1 MLKLR
6 LRTKLL
12 LSLVFTIAALTCA
25 ALLIVQYRMRERARR
40 EIYESLRNSVIT
52 FQNFQRQRQI
62 TLARS
67 AGLLAN
73 LPHLKA
79 LMTTFHAPT
88 IQDASLDFARL
99 AGSDLFV
106 LADRSG
112 RVVGLHATTEGFD
125 RETARNSLER
135 TLHRGENRDWWFGE
149 GHLYEVFIQPIYF
162 GSAVD
167 NSLLGVL
174 AMGYEVDDRVA
185 AEVSQIAS
193 SQVAFQYGNVL
204 AVSTLRPH
212 QQLEL
217 ANHHTHADLRAAL
230 GPEDILLGG
239 ERFLATSVS
248 LTPSADPAVSLTVLK
263 SYDQATVFIQN
274 LNRLLLG
281 VGFVA
286 VLAGGGLVF
295 LFSHTFTKP
304 LSNLVSGVRALERG
318 DFSFPL
324 GRRGNDEVAELTT
337 AFDTMRTSLQKSQ
350 QDLLH
355 AERLATIGR
364 MASSISHD
372 LRHPLTAILAY
383 AEFLAESNLDE
394 QQRKELYEEI
404 RLATG
409 RMTDLIASML
419 EFSKAQEALHPGF
432 GSFVETLERA
442 IRTVKVRPEFRGI
455 TVRLFHDGPAEGWFD
470 SRKLERVFHNL
481 LLNACEAVPPA
492 SGNVEVSSLRTNEGI
507 EIRIADN
514 GRGIPESIRSQAFQ
528 PFVSSGK
535 ENGTG
540 LGLAVAQKIIED
552 HGGEICVES
561 TGESG
566 TVVKLTLPM
575 TPPTAGN

>member
-1 MLKLR
+1 MLKFR

-12 LSLVFTIAALTCA
+12 LSLVLTTTSLTCA
-25 ALLIVQYRMRERARR
+25 ALLIVQYRMREKARQ

-67 AGLLAN
+67 AGLLAD

-112 RVVGLHATTEGFD
+112 RVVALHTTTAGFD
-125 RETARNSLER
+125 RETASDSLAR
-135 TLHRGENRDWWFGE
+135 TLHRGENRDWWFGG

-162 GSAVD
+162 GSPVD

-217 ANHHTHADLRAAL
+217 TNQHSHTDLRAAL

-281 VGFVA
+281 VGLVA
-286 VLAGGGLVF
+286 ILAGGGLVF
-295 LFSHTFTKP
+295 LFSHAFTKP

-337 AFDTMRTSLQKSQ
+337 AFDTMRTSLQRSQ

-419 EFSKAQEALHPGF
+419 EFSKAQEALQPGF

-481 LLNACEAVPPA
+481 LMNACEAVQPD
-492 SGNVEVSSLRTNEGI
+492 SGKVEVSSLRTNEGI
-507 EIRIADN
+507 EIRISDN
-514 GRGIPESIRSQAFQ
+514 GRGIPESIRSHAFQ

-566 TVVKLTLPM
+566 TVVKLSLPL
-575 TPPTAGN
+575 TPPIAGN

>member
-1 MLKLR
+1 MVKFR

-12 LSLVFTIAALTCA
+12 LSLVFTTTALTCA
-25 ALLIVQYRMRERARR
+25 ALLIVQYRMRERARQ

-52 FQNFQRQRQI
+52 FQNFQRQRQM

-73 LPHLKA
+73 LPNLKA

-88 IQDASLDFARL
+88 IQDGSMDFARL

-112 RVVGLHATTEGFD
+112 KIVALQTTAAGFG
-125 RETARNSLER
+125 RGTAHDSLAR
-135 TLHRGENRDWWFGE
+135 TLRRGENRDWWFGR

-162 GSAVD
+162 GSPVD

-185 AEVSQIAS
+185 SEVSQIAS
-193 SQVAFQYGNVL
+193 SQVAFRYGKTL
-204 AVSTLRPH
+204 AVSTLLPQ

-217 ANHHTHADLRAAL
+217 AKQHEHADFRTAL
-230 GPEDILLGG
+230 GPEDINLGG
-239 ERFLATSVS
+239 ERFLGTSVL
-248 LTPSADPAVSLTVLK
+248 LTPSADPTVSLTVLK
-263 SYDQATVFIQN
+263 SYDRATVFVQN

-281 VGFVA
+281 VGFMA
-286 VLAGGGLVF
+286 VLAGSGLVF
-295 LFSHTFTKP
+295 FISHTFTKP

-324 GRRGNDEVAELTT
+324 GRHGNDEVAELTT

-394 QQRKELYEEI
+394 QQRMELYEEI

-419 EFSKAQEALHPGF
+419 EFSKAQEALQPGF
-432 GSFVETLERA
+432 GNFVETLERA
-442 IRTVKVRPEFRGI
+442 IRTVRVRPEFRGV
-455 TVRLFHDGPAEGWFD
+455 TVRLFHDGPLEGWFD

-481 LLNACEAVPPA
+481 LMNACEAVPPD
-492 SGNVEVSSLRTNEGI
+492 SGKVEVSSLRTNERI
-507 EIRIADN
+507 EIRIGDN
-514 GRGIPESIRSQAFQ
+514 GRGIPESIRGQAFQ

-540 LGLAVAQKIIED
+540 LGLAVAQKIVED
-552 HGGEICVES
+552 HGGEICVEA

-566 TVVKLTLPM
+566 TVIKLTLPL
-575 TPPTAGN
+575 TPPIAGS